1 MTSRKRLDRAIILH
15 TAASL
20 AEEVTLDRLT
30 LNQLAGRLEVK
41 TPSLYN
47 HVQGL
52 PDLYAGLAALCIQRL
67 GAMIAHT
74 AIGRSHEDA
83 IMAIAREYR
92 TFARTHPELYKAILK
107 SPQMEH
113 SAITE
118 AEDEVVRILF
128 KVLEP
133 YHYGEEEAFHK
144 IRGLRSLLHGFVS
157 LEEAGFFR
165 APWDV
170 DRSYEQM
177 VAGVLATMTSGR

>member
-15 TAASL
+15 TAAEL

-30 LNQLAGRLEVK
+30 LNQVAARLGVK
-41 TPSLYN
+41 PPSLYN

-52 PDLYAGLAALCIQRL
+52 SDVFAGLAALCIQRL
-67 GAMIAHT
+67 GAVIAN
-74 AIGRSHEDA
+74 AAVGKSHENA

-92 TFARTHPELYKAILK
+92 TFARSHPELYKAILR

-113 SAITE
+113 SAVTE
-118 AEDEVVRILF
+118 ANDEVVRILF

-144 IRGLRSLLHGFVS
+144 IRGMRSLLHGFVS

-170 DRSYEQM
+170 DKSYEQM
-177 VAGVLATMTSGR
+177 VAGILANMKPE